1 MVKKVKL
8 HDLCCANCAAKIE
21 DKVSKLD
28 GVESV
33 TVNFLTEKMIMN
45 ADESKMEDILSR
57 IEKIVHKIEPDVE
70 IEYIYNL
77 KLTIDNIQLTIVC
90 CFIK

>member
-1 MVKKVKL
+1 MKIKAKL

-21 DKVSKLD
+21 EKISAID

-33 TVNFLTEKMIMN
+33 TVNFILEKMILN
-45 ADESKMEDILSR
+45 ADENKIDDIKAQ

-70 IEYIYNL
+70 IEYI
-77 KLTIDNIQLTIVC
+77 
-90 CFIK
+90 

>member
-1 MVKKVKL
+1 MKIKAKL

-21 DKVSKLD
+21 EKISALD

-33 TVNFLTEKMIMN
+33 TVNFIMEKMILV
-45 ADESKMEDILSR
+45 ADDSKIDEIKAQ

-70 IEYIYNL
+70 IEYI
-77 KLTIDNIQLTIVC
+77 
-90 CFIK
+90 

>member
-1 MVKKVKL
+1 MKIKAKL

-21 DKVSKLD
+21 EKISALE

-33 TVNFLTEKMIMN
+33 TVNFIMEKMILV
-45 ADESKMEDILSR
+45 ADDSKIDTIKSQ

-70 IEYIYNL
+70 IEYI
-77 KLTIDNIQLTIVC
+77 
-90 CFIK
+90 

>member
-1 MVKKVKL
+1 MKIKAKL

-21 DKVSKLD
+21 EKISALE

-33 TVNFLTEKMIMN
+33 TVNFIMEKMILV
-45 ADESKMEDILSR
+45 AEDAKIDEIKIQ

-70 IEYIYNL
+70 IEYI
-77 KLTIDNIQLTIVC
+77 
-90 CFIK
+90 

>member
-21 DKVSKLD
+21 DKVAKIK

-33 TVNFLTEKMIMN
+33 TVNFLTEKMIL
-45 ADESKMEDILSR
+45 DVGEEKFEVIKVE

-70 IEYIYNL
+70 IEYL
-77 KLTIDNIQLTIVC
+77 
-90 CFIK
+90 

>member
-1 MVKKVKL
+1 MKIKAKL

-21 DKVSKLD
+21 EKISALD

-33 TVNFLTEKMIMN
+33 TVNFILEKMIPN
-45 ADESKMEDILSR
+45 ADENKIDDIKAQ

-70 IEYIYNL
+70 IEYI
-77 KLTIDNIQLTIVC
+77 
-90 CFIK
+90 

>member
-1 MVKKVKL
+1 MVKKEKL

-70 IEYIYNL
+70 IEYI
-77 KLTIDNIQLTIVC
+77 
-90 CFIK
+90 

>member
-1 MVKKVKL
+1 MKIKAKL

-21 DKVSKLD
+21 EKIAKLD

-33 TVNFLTEKMIMN
+33 TVNFLTEKMILN
-45 ADESKMEDILSR
+45 AEEMKLAEIKAQ

-70 IEYIYNL
+70 IEYI
-77 KLTIDNIQLTIVC
+77 
-90 CFIK
+90 

>member
-70 IEYIYNL
+70 IEYI
-77 KLTIDNIQLTIVC
+77 
-90 CFIK
+90 

>member
-1 MVKKVKL
+1 MKIKAKL

-21 DKVSKLD
+21 EKIVKLD

-33 TVNFLTEKMIMN
+33 TVNFLTEKMILN
-45 ADESKMEDILSR
+45 AEESKFDEIKAH

-70 IEYIYNL
+70 IEYI
-77 KLTIDNIQLTIVC
+77 
-90 CFIK
+90 

>member
-21 DKVSKLD
+21 DKVAKIK

-33 TVNFLTEKMIMN
+33 TVNFLTEKMILDVEEEKFE
-45 ADESKMEDILSR
+45 AIKGE

-70 IEYIYNL
+70 IEYL
-77 KLTIDNIQLTIVC
+77 
-90 CFIK
+90 

>member
-21 DKVSKLD
+21 DKVSKVK

-33 TVNFLTEKMIMN
+33 TVNFLTEKMILDVEEEKFE
-45 ADESKMEDILSR
+45 AIKGE

-70 IEYIYNL
+70 IEYL
-77 KLTIDNIQLTIVC
+77 
-90 CFIK
+90 

>member
-21 DKVSKLD
+21 DKVSKVK

-33 TVNFLTEKMIMN
+33 TVNFLTEKMILDV
-45 ADESKMEDILSR
+45 DEEKFEAIKGE

-70 IEYIYNL
+70 IEYL
-77 KLTIDNIQLTIVC
+77 
-90 CFIK
+90 

>member
-21 DKVSKLD
+21 EKVGKLD

-33 TVNFLTEKMIMN
+33 TVNFLTEKMIMDV
-45 ADESKMEDILSR
+45 DESKLDSIKQQV
-57 IEKIVHKIEPDVE
+57 EKIVHKIEPDVE
-70 IEYIYNL
+70 IEYL
-77 KLTIDNIQLTIVC
+77 
-90 CFIK
+90 

>member
-1 MVKKVKL
+1 MKIKAKL

-21 DKVSKLD
+21 EKISALD

-33 TVNFLTEKMIMN
+33 TVNFILEKMILN
-45 ADESKMEDILSR
+45 ADENKIDDIKAQ

-70 IEYIYNL
+70 IEYL
-77 KLTIDNIQLTIVC
+77 
-90 CFIK
+90 